1 MEKRVL
7 ADGQWINYSNT
18 GLLEG
23 GYMGQRVIRVH
34 QRIGFL
40 IVLCVVSFGCLGK
53 PSSDVL
59 AAGSQL
65 KRVTICG
72 SSAQIGQNT
81 FGRCLVDAENVS
93 LEYRMGV
100 ENDVG
105 CF

>member
-1 MEKRVL
+1 MEQGIER
-7 ADGQWINYSNT
+7 WY
-18 GLLEG
+18 
-23 GYMGQRVIRVH
+23 QRGV
-34 QRIGFL
+34 FL

-81 FGRCLVDAENVS
+81 FGRCLGDAENVS